1 MRLLNLSADSG
12 HSRSTIVAN
21 ATAATT
27 IVTHALLMVA
37 AAWCS
42 VLLNPGTLREY
53 TAATTMNQEN
63 HTYPT
68 LLETAWGPS
77 TKRGPIN
84 RIYSSLPHV
93 LLRYDITYCI
103 LV

>member
-42 VLLNPGTLREY
+42 VLLNPGTLHEY
-53 TAATTMNQEN
+53 TAATTMNQE
-63 HTYPT
+63 
-68 LLETAWGPS
+68 TAH
-77 TKRGPIN
+77 I
-84 RIYSSLPHV
+84 
-93 LLRYDITYCI
+93 LRFWRRHGDPAQSGGQSIAYTVAYRMFYYAMI
-103 LV
+103 